1 MFILKRRQVSG
12 FRGPGCL
19 YSMKQ
24 LLLLVSLAQHCGLT
38 LLFIVV
44 MVAPIQGCG
53 QKTVSW
59 RVEKMPTDL
68 ETSFALS
75 CLPSHV
81 RQNATVYLLDPEKGY
96 YIARQGTNGFSCF
109 VLRTDWQLGEFPQD
123 FAAAIS
129 YDAEGTKV
137 IFPVYADVEAMRA
150 SGNFTAAQVKD
161 SITARFAR
169 GYYKAPS
176 RPGISY
182 MLAPVMRVYTDPGN
196 TKSLTTFSM
205 PHYMFYAP
213 YFTAADIGGDS
224 PSDGPMVLGDGK
236 NPHTYIILPA
246 GKMEKAS
253 IMDDN
258 KKLMD
263 RLVAYKPFFAVKSDM
278 VHH

>member
-1 MFILKRRQVSG
+1 
-12 FRGPGCL
+12 
-19 YSMKQ
+19 
-24 LLLLVSLAQHCGLT
+24 
-38 LLFIVV
+38 
-44 MVAPIQGCG
+44 
-53 QKTVSW
+53 
-59 RVEKMPTDL
+59 MPAGL

-96 YIARQGTNGFSCF
+96 YVARAGTNGFSCF

-161 SITARFAR
+161 SIAARFAR

-182 MLAPVMRVYTDPGN
+182 MLAPIMRAYVGTEGH
-196 TKSLTTFSM
+196 KHLATFSM

-213 YFTAADIGGDS
+213 YFTSADIGGDS
-224 PSDGPMVLGDGK
+224 PSNGPVVLGGGK
-236 NPHTYIILPA
+236 DPHTYIILPA

-253 IMDDN
+253 IMEEN
-258 KKLMD
+258 QQLVNQ
-263 RLVAYKPFFAVKSDM
+263 LVAYKSFFAVKQEM
-278 VHH
+278 AHH

>member
-1 MFILKRRQVSG
+1 MCILKRRRVSG
-12 FRGPGCL
+12 FPGPGCL

-24 LLLLVSLAQHCGLT
+24 LLFLVSLAKICGLT
-38 LLFIVV
+38 ILSAAA
-44 MVAPIQGCG
+44 VAVPIRGSG

-59 RVEKMPTDL
+59 RVEKMPVGL

-96 YIARQGTNGFSCF
+96 YVARAGTNGFSCF
-109 VLRTDWQLGEFPQD
+109 VLRTDWQLDEFPQD

-161 SITARFAR
+161 SIAARFAR

-176 RPGISY
+176 KPGISY
-182 MLAPVMRVYTDPGN
+182 MLAPIMRAYVGTEGH
-196 TKSLTTFSM
+196 KHLATFSM

-213 YFTAADIGGDS
+213 YFTSADIGGDS
-224 PSDGPMVLGDGK
+224 PSNGPAVLGGEKD
-236 NPHTYIILPA
+236 PHTYIILPA

-253 IMDDN
+253 IMEEN
-258 KKLMD
+258 QQLVNQ
-263 RLVAYKPFFAVKSDM
+263 LVAYKPFFAVKQEM

>member
-1 MFILKRRQVSG
+1 
-12 FRGPGCL
+12 
-19 YSMKQ
+19 MKQ
-24 LLLLVSLAQHCGLT
+24 LLFLVSLAKICGLT
-38 LLFIVV
+38 VLS
-44 MVAPIQGCG
+44 VAAVAVPIRGSG

-59 RVEKMPTDL
+59 RVEKMPVGL

-96 YIARQGTNGFSCF
+96 YIARAGTNGFSCF

-161 SITARFAR
+161 SIAARFAR

-176 RPGISY
+176 KPGISY
-182 MLAPVMRVYTDPGN
+182 MLAPIMRAYVGTEGH
-196 TKSLTTFSM
+196 KHLATFSM

-213 YFTAADIGGDS
+213 YFTSADIGGDS
-224 PSDGPMVLGDGK
+224 PSDGPMVLGGEKD
-236 NPHTYIILPA
+236 PHTYIILPA

-253 IMDDN
+253 IMEEN
-258 KKLMD
+258 QQLVNQ
-263 RLVAYKPFFAVKSDM
+263 LVAYKPFFAVKQEM